1 MRIDSPQIVGNL
13 SVAEGSEAVLTGSFT
28 GSFTGDGS
36 GLTGV
41 APIAG
46 TGIDVTG
53 TTVSTNDSEIVI
65 TSLSGYVANEHI
77 DHSGVSITAGT
88 GLTGGGDITATRT
101 LNVDTTTIA
110 TVAYTDQKV
119 ADVVNSAPA
128 ALDTLNELA
137 AALGDDANFATT
149 TATSI
154 GEKLAKASNLSDV
167 ADAATA
173 ATNLGLGTLDS
184 VQFNAIGVGTAPSG
198 AVGSILATNDI
209 VAFASSDERL
219 KENVTLIEGAL
230 DKVEAMRGVEYDW
243 IAGNE
248 EIHINH
254 GHDLGVI
261 AQEVEAVL
269 PVLVQTRDNGYKA
282 VKYDRLTAVLIEA
295 VKELSAR
302 VKELESK

>member
-53 TTVSTNDSEIVI
+53 TTVS
-65 TSLSGYVANEHI
+65 
-77 DHSGVSITAGT
+77 
-88 GLTGGGDITATRT
+88 
-101 LNVDTTTIA
+101 VDA
-110 TVAYTDQKV
+110 TVATVTYVDGEITGILGGVDG
-119 ADVVNSAPA
+119 AY
-128 ALDTLNELA
+128 DTLLELSASISSGDTDA
-137 AALGDDANFATT
+137 AALTT
-149 TATSI
+149 TVA
-154 GEKLAKASNLSDV
+154 GKLQKDQNLSDLT
-167 ADAATA
+167 DASA
-173 ATNLGLGTLDS
+173 ARGNLGLGTSDS
-184 VQFNAIGVGTAPSG
+184 VQFNAIGIGTAPSG
-198 AVGSILATNDI
+198 AVGSILATNDV

-219 KENVTLIEGAL
+219 KENIVVIPQALEKIEAIG
-230 DKVEAMRGVEYDW
+230 GYEYDW

-261 AQEVEAVL
+261 AQEVEKVL
-269 PVLVQTRDNGYKA
+269 PELVTTRDNGYLA
-282 VKYDRLTAVLIEA
+282 VKYDKLTAVLIEA

>member
-53 TTVSTNDSEIVI
+53 TTVS
-65 TSLSGYVANEHI
+65 
-77 DHSGVSITAGT
+77 
-88 GLTGGGDITATRT
+88 
-101 LNVDTTTIA
+101 VDA
-110 TVAYTDQKV
+110 TVATVTYVDGEISGLI
-119 ADVVNSAPA
+119 DSAPG

-137 AALGDDANFATT
+137 AALGDDANFASTVT
-149 TATSI
+149 TAL
-154 GEKLAKASNLSDV
+154 GEKLVKASNLSDV

-230 DKVEAMRGVEYDW
+230 DKVEAIRGVEYDW